1 MVIVVNEEK
10 LSKVLSEFAR
20 TLITD
25 FPIQGILDHLVERI
39 VEGPC
44 VTAYESGEAVS
55 VCDLRT
61 DPQYPRFAPAAV
73 SAGLAAVFTFPLRD
87 GIGRLGALDPSRD
100 MPGDL
105 DRLGKPSAHPLA
117 SLVVV
122 PAAS

>member
-20 TLITD
+20 TLITE

-39 VEGPC
+39 
-44 VTAYESGEAVS
+44 
-55 VCDLRT
+55 
-61 DPQYPRFAPAAV
+61 
-73 SAGLAAVFTFPLRD
+73 
-87 GIGRLGALDPSRD
+87 ALDLSRD
-100 MPGDL
+100 TPGDL